1 MSVHFRL
8 VPMSRVEII
17 YNIAGNLFH
26 YHADLISKDD
36 TSEDTRPERIK
47 QEIKQEEGDANRVK
61 EELSECPVDTAE
73 FSSALADK
81 IFEEAQELIQNSPW
95 IFEPGENLLIVM
107 K

>member
-1 MSVHFRL
+1 
-8 VPMSRVEII
+8 MSRVEII

-36 TSEDTRPERIK
+36 TSEDMRAEPIK
-47 QEIKQEEGDANRVK
+47 LEIKQEEGDANRVK

-73 FSSALADK
+73 FSSALAGK

-95 IFEPGENLLIVM
+95 IFEPGENFIMVM

>member
-1 MSVHFRL
+1 M
-8 VPMSRVEII
+8 
-17 YNIAGNLFH
+17 
-26 YHADLISKDD
+26 
-36 TSEDTRPERIK
+36 
-47 QEIKQEEGDANRVK
+47 K